1 LVRLVALLE
10 DAIAF
15 VVAAAGQGEFESDI
29 ELERC
34 ILTGLC
40 IDQVR
45 WAVVCC
51 PSIAQYVCLKHLQ
64 SLFLYLEEQLTGD
77 ALDAVCEKYKHTL
90 SRVLQAELREALPA
104 IQKESCFLRCTWFG
118 VFIHW
123 YTVESDDDEI
133 LQPKCT
139 NYNIDTLGR

>member
-45 WAVVCC
+45 WAEVCC

-77 ALDAVCEKYKHTL
+77 PLDAVCEKYKHSL

-104 IQKESCFLRCTWFG
+104 IQKEKLLPMMHLVWG
-118 VFIHW
+118 IHSLV
-123 YTVESDDDEI
+123 YS
-133 LQPKCT
+133 
-139 NYNIDTLGR
+139 